1 MALLKR
7 YSKTYIKPNDGV
19 EFYQKSHPEIINQ
32 FVQALESYRA
42 EGITKVVIETA
53 DIDLLTFNMS
63 TYIYSDVEGFD
74 GQALITLLDRISA
87 DDSEFCALR
96 LAMNGT
102 NDSLG
107 IIRLV
112 TEDLLDPAEFPQYC
126 S

>member
-32 FVQALESYRA
+32 FVQALESYRT
-42 EGITKVVIETA
+42 EGITKVVIETT
-53 DIDLLTFNMS
+53 DIDLLTFKMT

-74 GQALITLLDRISA
+74 EQALITLLDRISA
-87 DDSEFCALR
+87 DGSEFCALR
-96 LAMNGT
+96 RAMNGT

-107 IIRLV
+107 IIRRV
-112 TEDLLDPAEFPQYC
+112 NEDLLDPAEFPQYC
-126 S
+126 A